1 MSNYELEFQIREII
15 IYALKRRVNY
25 EGFVKAIV
33 KALYPNLSIYAEPE
47 LVRKL
52 KALIELINNTEKP
65 KTPYDVPIE
74 EVKQIIA
81 NWKGSR
87 YLVDDLGLPEIYEI
101 LRYSMQLGRNINL
114 ARILAFIN
122 PWGNTAAFKL
132 AFDEGSMR
140 EIARNYVTDFIRGQD
155 ELVHEIFGKF
165 MNIEDLISSM
175 NNKLKTNII
184 HLIKHDLEIK
194 DNDLLIMADHGY
206 DIECGDIMCRLC
218 HGNSCAKPIFSLIT
232 PLVIV
237 R

>member
-175 NNKLKTNII
+175 NNKLRTNII
-184 HLIKHDLEIK
+184 HLVKHDLEIK
-194 DNDLLIMADHGY
+194 DNSLLIMADHGY
-206 DIECGDIMCRLC
+206 DIECEDAMCRLC
-218 HGNSCAKPIFSLIT
+218 HGNGCIKPIFSLIT
-232 PLVIV
+232 PLVIL